1 MAAEK
6 IKAWWGVAEKEV
18 ASAVNS
24 LLSAIAID
32 QSAHQ
37 QNLLRCFRLYG
48 NFESAGMGAGNYTQA
63 NFGRNNRLT
72 VNVIKSCADT
82 ITARIGKTL
91 PKPTFLTSGGTW
103 SEQKKAKL
111 LDKLTQGIFYQTG
124 FRKTAPRVLR
134 DAVVF
139 GKGFVHIFEDAKKR
153 VCIERVFP
161 GEIVVDEMEAI
172 EGKPRQ
178 MHRIKVVA
186 RELLLG
192 MFPEEKGNAERERV
206 RQAIATAA
214 TATGSQWMNR
224 FDAAD
229 LVNVIESW
237 HLPSTVPPEIDRE
250 ELAAARAKAK
260 QNEDG
265 SYEKGSDFGKAE
277 RELFMR
283 DHDGRHALSVAG
295 AEGESSAVTLCID
308 GWREETFPFVDMDWC
323 GGPLR
328 GWWPSGLPLE
338 LCGFQF
344 DINKISRKIK
354 ESIDW
359 LVPKAFVEAGSK
371 VVLSHLDDVSGGI
384 IRYTGTMPQIQ
395 TLGRLAPELLQE
407 IERNVRMAYEQSGVN
422 QLASAGKKP
431 AGLQSGASLR
441 EYDEFQSERFATVQ
455 SEYQDFTIAVAGQC
469 IRLVRRICQRDG
481 SYAVSTP
488 TRRKAM
494 QTIDFADIDLEDD
507 DFIMQCFPSNSLP
520 RTPAG
525 RLAMVQDLINMGY
538 LDKEDSLRLLDFPDV
553 EAVNQLAEAAAEF
566 TSYQLERIL
575 DGHDE
580 LPEPFLNLEYALK
593 RAIEQ
598 YLFAK
603 TMRDIGDSELQGL
616 RNYMVACKDMMK
628 AVRDAEMQAAALAS
642 MGGGAPPAPGTTPPG
657 APSAG
662 GQPGAP
668 PPMLSGGLV
677 Q

>member
-1 MAAEK
+1 MASK
-6 IKAWWGVAEKEV
+6 VQAWWGVAEKEV
-18 ASAVNS
+18 AGAVGS
-24 LLSAIAID
+24 LLSAIALD
-32 QSAHQ
+32 QQAHQ

-48 NFESAGMGAGNYTQA
+48 NFESAGMGAGSYTQA

-82 ITARIGKTL
+82 IVARIGKTL

-111 LDKLTQGIFYQTG
+111 LDRLTQGIFYQTG

-139 GKGFVHIFEDAKKR
+139 GKGFVHIFEDARKR

-161 GEIVVDEMEAI
+161 GEIIVDEMEAI

-178 MHRIKVVA
+178 MHRVKVIA
-186 RELLLG
+186 REMLLG

-206 RQAIATAA
+206 RNAIKAA
-214 TATGSQWMNR
+214 RPASQTQWMNR

-237 HLPSTVPPEIDRE
+237 HLPSTIPPEIDSGDLADARE
-250 ELAAARAKAK
+250 RAKR
-260 QNEDG
+260 DG
-265 SYEKGSDFGKAE
+265 DGEYGKGSDFGEAE
-277 RELFMR
+277 RLLFMKN
-283 DHDGRHALSVAG
+283 HDGRHAISVAG
-295 AEGESSAVTLCID
+295 GDESSPAATLLIE
-308 GWREETFPFVDMDWC
+308 GWRDETFPFVDMDWC

-328 GWWPSGLPLE
+328 GWWPTGLPIE
-338 LCGFQF
+338 LSGFQF

-371 VVLSHLDDVSGGI
+371 ITLSHLDDVAGGI
-384 IRYTGTMPQIQ
+384 IRYTGTLPQIQ
-395 TLGRLAPELLQE
+395 TLGRLPPELLLE

-431 AGLQSGASLR
+431 PGLQSGASLR

-455 SEYQDFTIAVAGQC
+455 SEYQDFAIAVAGQC
-469 IRLVRRICQRDG
+469 IRLVRRIYQRDG
-481 SYAVSTP
+481 SYAVTTP

-494 QTIDFADIDLEDD
+494 QTIDFSEIDLEDQ
-507 DFIMQCFPSNSLP
+507 DFIMQCFPSSSLP

-580 LPEPFLNLEYALK
+580 LPEPFMNLEYALK
-593 RAIEQ
+593 RAMEQ

-603 TMRDIGDSELQGL
+603 TMRDIGDRELQGL

-628 AVRDAEMQAAALAS
+628 AAKDAEMAAAALAS
-642 MGGGAPPAPGTTPPG
+642 MGGGASPETGTTPPG
-657 APSAG
+657 EPPVPAG
-662 GQPGAP
+662 GPGAP
-668 PPMLSGGLV
+668 PPMLSGGL

>member
-6 IKAWWGVAEKEV
+6 IKAWWGVGEKDV
-18 ASAVNS
+18 AGAVNS
-24 LLSAIAID
+24 LLTAIHLD

-82 ITARIGKTL
+82 IVARIGKTL
-91 PKPTFLTSGGTW
+91 PKPTFLTSGGRW

-139 GKGFVHIFEDAKKR
+139 GKGFVHIFEDARKR

-161 GEIVVDEMEAI
+161 GEIIVDEMEAI

-178 MHRIKVVA
+178 MHRVKVVA

-206 RQAIATAA
+206 RNAIANAA

-237 HLPSTVPPEIDRE
+237 HLPSTVPPEIDAGDLADARE
-250 ELAAARAKAK
+250 K
-260 QNEDG
+260 
-265 SYEKGSDFGKAE
+265 SEKDFGEAE
-277 RELFMR
+277 RKLFMKG
-283 DHDGRHALSVAG
+283 HDGRHALSVAG
-295 AEGESSAVTLCID
+295 AEQDSAAVTLVID
-308 GWREETFPFVDMDWC
+308 AWRDETFPFVDMDWC

-328 GWWPSGLPLE
+328 GWWPTGLPIE

-354 ESIDW
+354 ESVDW

-371 VVLSHLDDVSGGI
+371 VTLSHLDDVSGGI

-431 AGLQSGASLR
+431 PGLQSGASLR

-455 SEYQDFTIAVAGQC
+455 SEYQDFTIAVAAQC
-469 IRLVRRICQRDG
+469 ISLVRRITARDG
-481 SYAVSTP
+481 SYAVSVP

-494 QTIDFADIDLEDD
+494 QTVDFADIELDD
-507 DFIMQCFPSNSLP
+507 NDFIMQCFPSNSLP

-566 TSYQLERIL
+566 TSWQLERIL

-580 LPEPFLNLEYALK
+580 LPEPFQNLEYSLK

-603 TMRDIGDSELQGL
+603 TMDDIGERELQGL
-616 RNYMVACKDMMK
+616 RNYMLACKEMMK
-628 AVRDAEMQAAALAS
+628 AARDAEMQAQAMAS

-657 APSAG
+657 APPAG
-662 GQPGAP
+662 GPPGAP
-668 PPMLSGGLV
+668 PPMLSGGL